1 MDIAKLLKGYDM
13 GKMFVDRHNFS
24 GETALDIGAGHC
36 AHTTAFAEK
45 FDRVDAV
52 DTIDN
57 VQWADLMKISHKAKN
72 INFIQQDA
80 HLINHLHSK
89 YDLVYSLSAFEH
101 FADWQKVMA
110 HIPNLLEDEGKFYLV
125 ISPLYYSPLGH
136 HLDPEIIE
144 WEHILFPEKKLKDRF
159 LKEKKGDDWRWQ
171 LYTELNKVTA
181 ADLIEE
187 AQSYFKITY
196 LKATISSI
204 EMICV
209 LK

>member
-1 MDIAKLLKGYDM
+1 MEIAKLLKGYDM
-13 GKMFVDRHNFS
+13 GKMFVDRHHFE
-24 GETALDIGAGHC
+24 GELALDIGAGHC

-52 DTIDN
+52 DIVND
-57 VQWADLMKISHKAKN
+57 VQWADLKKISHKATN

-80 HLINHLHSK
+80 HLINHLHQK

-101 FADWQKVMA
+101 LKDWSKVMA
-110 HIPNLLEDEGKFYLV
+110 HIPNLLEDDGKFYLV
-125 ISPLYYSPLGH
+125 ISPLYYSSYGH
-136 HLDPEIIE
+136 HLDPEIKE
-144 WEHILFPEKKLKDRF
+144 WEHILFPEEKLKKMF
-159 LKEKKGDDWRWQ
+159 LEEKEGAEWKWD
-171 LYTELNKVTA
+171 LYKELNKVTA
-181 ADLIEE
+181 AELIEE

-196 LKATISSI
+196 LKATITSI